1 MWNKVKEFEKT
12 IAEFGGSKYAV
23 ATDSCTNAIFIAALW
38 NKKIKPF
45 ETYNNI
51 AELPKQTYISIPQSL
66 YHAGYKLKFIDLKW
80 KGYYPIE
87 SLDIVDSACRF
98 TENMYFS
105 DTYYCLSFH
114 HRKTISTVRG
124 GMILTDN
131 KDFVDWARPM
141 IYMGRNRDI
150 KYVDDKLMASGYN
163 MYMTPETAEL
173 GLFNFNDRINF
184 GFDDKDIADNNH
196 YKDIS
201 NLDWYDD

>member
-1 MWNKVKEFEKT
+1 MWNKVKEFEET

-51 AELPKQTYISIPQSL
+51 AELPKQTYISVPQSL
-66 YHAGYKLKFIDLKW
+66 CHAGYKLKFIDLKW

-98 TENMYFS
+98 IENMYFS

-114 HRKTISTVRG
+114 HRKILSTVRG
-124 GMILTDN
+124 GMILTDD

-141 IYMGRNRDI
+141 IYMGRDKNVKYEDDI
-150 KYVDDKLMASGYN
+150 FVVGGYN
-163 MYMTPETAEL
+163 MYMPPETAIL
-173 GLFNFNDRINF
+173 GLYQFAELSKEN
-184 GFDDKDIADNNH
+184 KDTADNNH

-201 NLDWYDD
+201 NLNWND

>member
-1 MWNKVKEFEKT
+1 MWNKVKEFEET

-23 ATDSCTNAIFIAALW
+23 AIDSCTNAIFISALW

-51 AELPKQTYISIPQSL
+51 AELPKQTYISVAQSL
-66 YHAGYKLKFIDLKW
+66 RHAGYKLKFKDFKW

-87 SLDIVDSACRF
+87 PLSIVDSACRF

-114 HRKTISTVRG
+114 HRKILSTVRG
-124 GMILTDN
+124 GMILTDD

-141 IYMGRNRDI
+141 IYMGRDRNVNYKDDI
-150 KYVDDKLMASGYN
+150 FVVGGYN
-163 MYMTPETAEL
+163 MYMPPETADFGTSMF
-173 GLFNFNDRINF
+173 GLTLQKNE
-184 GFDDKDIADNNH
+184 DIADNNH

-201 NLDWYDD
+201 NLNWND